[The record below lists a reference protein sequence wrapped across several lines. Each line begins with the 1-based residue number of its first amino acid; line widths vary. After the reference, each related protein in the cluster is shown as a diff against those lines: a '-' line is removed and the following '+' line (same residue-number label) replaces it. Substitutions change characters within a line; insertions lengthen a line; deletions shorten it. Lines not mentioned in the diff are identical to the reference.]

1 MQEYGEFWE
10 RLEMEYEIE
19 QLKNKKNEQ
28 TNEIKTEYK
37 PIQTQMEGIPH
48 KQTNEEWF
56 CGLSTEDKAEAITD
70 MIEECVEWNYGIRMN
85 EVRNKIQRDYV
96 VRWLKEKHNAE

>member
-1 MQEYGEFWE
+1 MPNAKEVLEY
-10 RLEMEYEIE
+10 MEWKE
-19 QLKNKKNEQ
+19 NRV
-28 TNEIKTEYK
+28 
-37 PIQTQMEGIPH
+37 
-48 KQTNEEWF
+48 QTNEEWF

-96 VRWLKEKHNAE
+96 VRWLKEKHNGAE

>member
-56 CGLSTEDKAEAITD
+56 CDLSTEKKAEVIAEKIKHAQLQYVPT
-70 MIEECVEWNYGIRMN
+70 YGTFTN
-85 EVRNKIQRDYV
+85 SDWWEK
-96 VRWLKEKHNAE
+96 WLKEKHET